1 MLVAVVGANGQLGF
15 QCVKELVRRGHH
27 VRGLV
32 RRIER
37 AGDLGAAGAEVMEAD
52 PAAGTGLRR
61 SLEGVDAVVMTANSA
76 APRAGETP
84 AGVHRDLKRVVSE
97 AEAAGVPRFC
107 LASTAKAP
115 LDPAV
120 PLGQSKRDLEQL
132 LLDGPMEAAVL
143 RFAPFTEVWLALVG
157 SSVPVRGEAHA
168 TVNRPSPFMR
178 RFRTAT
184 ARLVEERGVMLV
196 SGSARLRNAF
206 ITVPDAARAC
216 AEAVERP
223 EARGVVEVGGPEVL
237 TWQDVAT
244 EFTEVLG
251 RRVRILSTP
260 GPVYAALSAATRR
273 VAPTPSAVFALNR
286 LAATMETPWSPGGGG
301 LVDPATMTTVRRLL
315 EEKALLPA
323 DVLPVP

>member
-1 MLVAVVGANGQLGF
+1 VLVAVVGANGQLGL
-15 QCVKELVRRGHH
+15 QCVRELVRRGHH

-32 RRIER
+32 RRVER
-37 AGDLGAAGAEVMEAD
+37 AGHLGAAGAEVVEAD
-52 PAAGTGLRR
+52 PAAGAGLRR
-61 SLEGVDAVVMTANSA
+61 ALEGADAVVMTANSA

-84 AGVHRDLKRVVSE
+84 ARIHRDLKRVVSE
-97 AEAAGVPRFC
+97 AGAASVRRFC

-120 PLGQSKRDLEQL
+120 PLGQNKRDLEQL
-132 LLDGPMEAAVL
+132 LLDGPMEPAVL

-196 SGSARLRNAF
+196 PGSPRHRNAF
-206 ITVPDAARAC
+206 IAVPDAARAC
-216 AEAVERP
+216 AEAVERR
-223 EARGVVEVGGPEVL
+223 EATGVVEVGGPEVM
-237 TWQDVAT
+237 TWQEVAD
-244 EFTEVLG
+244 EYAEVLG

-273 VAPTPSAVFALNR
+273 VAATPSAVFALNR
-286 LAATMETPWSPGGGG
+286 LVATLETPWSPGGGG
-301 LVDPATMTTVRRLL
+301 LVDPTTMMPVRRLL
-315 EEKALLPA
+315 ETKAGLPA
-323 DVLPVP
+323 DALPVP